1 MKKSADCQ
9 REGTISQHGDKTWK
23 HDMKGEGVS
32 YLKFA
37 LLRFIDR
44 LDEIKTETDA
54 IQGLNWK
61 ENLYIMS
68 INCL

>member
-1 MKKSADCQ
+1 MKNPQIARWRS
-9 REGTISQHGDKTWK
+9 TISQRGDKIWK